1 MRRRARRSKVEKKS
15 EVVKNVPHRRGP
27 PKIVFAS
34 ILLLYI
40 IASAGVVRV
49 ASGPGAIVLF
59 GNPTPVASFAG
70 VLSSLANICIIFL
83 VLFYGKSGFITMI
96 VIMVFQFPMLAMNIF
111 VRHNS
116 AAFSGMFSN
125 IFAVVACIIIYA
137 NILRLERYQRRL
149 RDQAAT
155 DRLTGLP
162 NRFACAEYL
171 DGLVHGSKKFAVVS
185 IDLNNFKSVNDSMGR
200 EVGDKVLLELARRWS
215 SLTVARRGK
224 SLDFLARLGSDEYA
238 VVVRGYDSNE
248 SLAAA
253 VEAYKLE
260 LENKITIDG
269 CDYSIDACFGYAEYP
284 DDATSAAALLSC
296 ADAAMNEARGR
307 GAGSSVLKFEPKH
320 IKTEKTLAMER
331 NVRDALEHDDVF
343 FRLQPQYD
351 AKRKLRGFEA
361 LARIRAEDGAV
372 INPVD
377 FIPIAE
383 KAGLIDRID
392 RRVYS
397 LAAAFLSKLTRDR
410 QSDAVLCV
418 NVSGRH
424 LMKTNFVEG
433 LKSALDKACF
443 PPERLELEIAE
454 SVFMDSAEK
463 TLERIKQ
470 VKALGVRVAVDD
482 FGSGGLSLNS
492 LSKFPVDAIKIDKP
506 FIDAIGESETA
517 KKYAAAIISAGHILN
532 LQIVAE
538 GVEKPE
544 QVEALKEAGCD
555 YIQGFVWGGALSP
568 DEASTLL

>member
-1 MRRRARRSKVEKKS
+1 MKKK
-15 EVVKNVPHRRGP
+15 ETKNDIQKIVSQRKGP
-27 PKIVFAS
+27 PPLVFAA

-40 IASAGVVRV
+40 LASAGVMRV
-49 ASGPGAIVLF
+49 AREQSAIVLF
-59 GNPTPVASFAG
+59 GSPAPISSFAG
-70 VLSSLANICIIFL
+70 VLSAMANICIIFL
-83 VLFYGKSGFITMI
+83 VLFFSKAGLVTMI
-96 VIMVFQFPMLAMNIF
+96 VIMVFQFPMLAMNII
-111 VRHNS
+111 VRHNP

-125 IFAVVACIIIYA
+125 IFAVVACIIIYV
-137 NILRLERYQRRL
+137 NNLRLERYQRRL

-171 DGLVHGSKKFAVVS
+171 ESLIRGSKKFAVIS

-224 SLDFLARLGSDEYA
+224 TLDFLARLGGDEYA
-238 VVVRGYDSNE
+238 VVVRGYDSQE

-260 LENKITIDG
+260 LANKITIEG
-269 CDYSIDACFGYAEYP
+269 CDYLMDACFGYAEYP
-284 DDATSAAALLSC
+284 ADASSAASILSC
-296 ADAAMNEARGR
+296 ADAALKEAKGR
-307 GAGSSVLKFEPKH
+307 GAGSNILKFEPKH
-320 IKTEKTLAMER
+320 IKTEKALAMER
-331 NVRDALEHDDVF
+331 KIRAALEKDDVF

-351 AKRKLRGFEA
+351 ARRKLRGFEA
-361 LARIRAEDGAV
+361 LARMSDEDGSV

-383 KAGLIDRID
+383 KAGLVDRVD
-392 RRVYS
+392 KRVYG

-424 LMKTNFVEG
+424 LMKTNFVDG
-433 LKSALDKACF
+433 LKSVLDKACF
-443 PPERLELEIAE
+443 SPDRLELEISE
-454 SVFMDSAEK
+454 SVFMDSADK
-463 TLERIKQ
+463 TLERVKQ
-470 VKALGVRVAVDD
+470 VKALGVRVAVDN

-492 LSKFPVDAIKIDKP
+492 LSKFPVDAIKLDKP
-506 FIDAIGESETA
+506 FIDAIDSSDAA

-538 GVEKPE
+538 GVERPE
-544 QVEALKEAGCD
+544 QVDALRAAGCD
-555 YIQGFVWGGALSP
+555 YIQGFVWGKPLPP
-568 DEASTLL
+568 DEASTLM